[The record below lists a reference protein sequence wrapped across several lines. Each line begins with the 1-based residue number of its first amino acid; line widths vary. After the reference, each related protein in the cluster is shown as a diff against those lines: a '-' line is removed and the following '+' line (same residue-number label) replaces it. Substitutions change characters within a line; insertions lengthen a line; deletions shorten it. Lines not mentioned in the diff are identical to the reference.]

1 MMYHGVKH
9 VLRKILGL
17 IYHRWHQHVRHQNPC
32 NVCPFNVGHLA
43 MHKMQRMHL
52 WKRYIYYVT
61 FVMQNAVVQNATI
74 FFFSWLVSAPVIFQK
89 QKQERPLG
97 WFLTPKAQIYCA
109 CLAKV
114 PVSWIY
120 LPFAFLLSNQLF
132 LWQAS
137 QQLSRLRL
145 VSTWLPKS

>member
-1 MMYHGVKH
+1 MSLMRCFPGGLLPLSLSWVRPLYLRWCIFALLSFSSDCIASYLNALLRTYFPSWGENSQIFGMMYHGVKH

-74 FFFSWLVSAPVIFQK
+74 FFFSRLVSAPIIF
-89 QKQERPLG
+89 
-97 WFLTPKAQIYCA
+97 
-109 CLAKV
+109 
-114 PVSWIY
+114 
-120 LPFAFLLSNQLF
+120 
-132 LWQAS
+132 
-137 QQLSRLRL
+137 
-145 VSTWLPKS
+145 